1 MWYVTVVY
9 KQSQKI
15 PLALDS
21 FGPHMSV
28 ILCLSSCITDDIP
41 RIVEEE
47 KDARARRLERK
58 KRLKAMFDA
67 DYDDVDGGSKHY
79 DELKKEVD
87 QQTMVSAK

>member
-1 MWYVTVVY
+1 M
-9 KQSQKI
+9 
-15 PLALDS
+15 
-21 FGPHMSV
+21 
-28 ILCLSSCITDDIP
+28 
-41 RIVEEE
+41 EEE

-87 QQTMVSAK
+87 QQTMVCAK

>member
-1 MWYVTVVY
+1 MVQTCTLHLLY
-9 KQSQKI
+9 
-15 PLALDS
+15 P
-21 FGPHMSV
+21 SV
-28 ILCLSSCITDDIP
+28 SSCITGDNP

-87 QQTMVSAK
+87 QQTMVSAEMIATTRRH

>member
-1 MWYVTVVY
+1 M
-9 KQSQKI
+9 
-15 PLALDS
+15 
-21 FGPHMSV
+21 
-28 ILCLSSCITDDIP
+28 
-41 RIVEEE
+41 EEE

-87 QQTMVSAK
+87 QQTMVGSPSLPKTSYFYTHVQSLLS